1 LAEIKRWLVIMMLK
15 RFLSRI
21 IRNGDLR
28 VIDSKGQEW
37 RFGDQSLPK
46 VTIRIHNKKTEFR
59 MLVHPELAV
68 GEAYMEGSLTIE
80 QGTLYDFLSL
90 ATLNI
95 EYFKTH
101 PFHKFLGAVS
111 KLFRRL
117 QQHNPIGKA
126 RSNVAHHYDLSDDLY
141 NLFLDKDRQ
150 YSCAYFENNSVN
162 LEQAQI
168 DKKRH
173 IAAKLLLNQRN
184 LKLLDIGSG
193 WGGLGLYLAKQTGA
207 KVTGVTLSSEQHKIS
222 NERASQAGM
231 SDFTNFQLM
240 DYREQTGVFDR
251 IVSIGMLE
259 HVGSGHYLEYFNKI
273 LELLDDDGVGLVHS
287 IGRMDPPG
295 TTNAWLR
302 KYIFPGGYT
311 PALSEVLAAVEKAG
325 LWVTDVEI
333 LRLHY
338 AETLR
343 HWRDRFQSNRDE
355 AKRLYDEKFCRM
367 WEFYLASCEI
377 GFRQNGL
384 MVFQLQLAKKQ
395 DAVPLTRNYIDDWER
410 GFEDRKDR
418 AAE

>member
-1 LAEIKRWLVIMMLK
+1 
-15 RFLSRI
+15 
-21 IRNGDLR
+21 
-28 VIDSKGQEW
+28 
-37 RFGDQSLPK
+37 
-46 VTIRIHNKKTEFR
+46 
-59 MLVHPELAV
+59 
-68 GEAYMEGSLTIE
+68 
-80 QGTLYDFLSL
+80 
-90 ATLNI
+90 
-95 EYFKTH
+95 
-101 PFHKFLGAVS
+101 
-111 KLFRRL
+111 
-117 QQHNPIGKA
+117 
-126 RSNVAHHYDLSDDLY
+126 
-141 NLFLDKDRQ
+141 
-150 YSCAYFENNSVN
+150 
-162 LEQAQI
+162 
-168 DKKRH
+168 
-173 IAAKLLLNQRN
+173 
-184 LKLLDIGSG
+184 
-193 WGGLGLYLAKQTGA
+193 
-207 KVTGVTLSSEQHKIS
+207 
-222 NERASQAGM
+222 M

-355 AKRLYDEKFCRM
+355 AKKLYDEKFCRM